1 MPELV
6 LSQDFEKLSTLK
18 NNYQL
23 RKAVTLS
30 KSSRRMLLFL
40 VLLAVASTVG
50 FQAWRTLLNNF
61 AVDVAGI
68 NGAEMGIIQSVREIP
83 GFLALLVIYALLII
97 KEHRL
102 AALSVAILGFGT
114 ALAGYM
120 PTFAGL
126 IFTTLVMSFGFH
138 YYETL
143 NQSLTLQYF
152 GHTEAPL
159 VFGRVRSIVAITNI
173 VVGVS
178 IFWAADHMSYQQM
191 FLAAGVFTVAV
202 ALLCSTRDP
211 RDSEVSPQ
219 HKEMVFRKKYWL
231 FYALTFL
238 SGGRRQIFVAFAV
251 FLLVQKFGY
260 SLTEVTALFMANN
273 AINTIANPMIGRA
286 VNRFGERT
294 VLTVE
299 YSALVIVFAG
309 YAVTESALVAGALYI
324 LDNIFYN
331 FSMAIKT
338 FFQKIVDKPDIA
350 PSMAVG
356 FTINHIAAVAIP
368 AMGGAIWLIGYRWVF
383 WGAAAMSL
391 VSLAL
396 AQLTTSQI
404 RHAKVE

>member
-1 MPELV
+1 
-6 LSQDFEKLSTLK
+6 
-18 NNYQL
+18 
-23 RKAVTLS
+23 
-30 KSSRRMLLFL
+30 MLLFL

-68 NGAEMGIIQSVREIP
+68 SGAEMGIIQSVREIP

-102 AALSVAILGFGT
+102 AALSVAVLGLGT
-114 ALAGYM
+114 ALAGYL

-126 IFTTLVMSFGFH
+126 TFTTLVMSFGFH

-159 VFGRVRSIVAITNI
+159 VFGRVRSIIAITNI
-173 VVGVS
+173 VVGVC
-178 IFWAADHMSYQQM
+178 IFWAADHLSYQQM
-191 FLAAGVFTVAV
+191 FMAAGVFTVVV
-202 ALLCSTRDP
+202 ALMCLTRDP
-211 RDSEVSPQ
+211 RDSDVPPQ
-219 HKEMVFRKKYWL
+219 RKEMVFRKKYWL

-251 FLLVQKFGY
+251 FLLVQKFDY
-260 SLTEVTALFMANN
+260 SLAEVTALFMANN
-273 AINTIANPMIGRA
+273 VINTVANPMIGRA

-299 YSALVIVFAG
+299 YLALVIVFVG

-324 LDNIFYN
+324 LDNIFFN

-338 FFQKIVDKPDIA
+338 FFQKIADKSDIA

-383 WGAAAMSL
+383 IGAAAMSL

-404 RHAKVE
+404 RYVKVE